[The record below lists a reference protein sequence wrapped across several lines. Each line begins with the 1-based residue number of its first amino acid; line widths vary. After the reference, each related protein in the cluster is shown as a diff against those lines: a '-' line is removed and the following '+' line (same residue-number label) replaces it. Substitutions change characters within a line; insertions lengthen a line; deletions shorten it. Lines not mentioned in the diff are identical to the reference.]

1 MQNNAGFIN
10 MNQGIYN
17 QNKNNNNIGMGMD
30 INNFNINNNNIE
42 APFNYGGISNN
53 GQINQMNNR
62 YNMSP
67 QVTMNPIPNVN
78 VNHSFIQNNQIN
90 KNVNITN
97 NINNNV
103 SQRLFNSQTYLTGIH
118 MNQNQNQRLNTV
130 TMQNQNQN
138 QILNALPLQNQ
149 NQNQILNSSAIQNQ
163 NQNQMVNAFPM
174 QNQNQNQMLN
184 VFPMNKQTS
193 MQEVLFKKNLNYNNL
208 NFVNQ
213 NQNNNINAINNQMN
227 IPYPNVQNNLINFQ
241 QNQQNQILNLNPLNA
256 LILNPNQNPIPPPVK
271 RQGGMKAILPRNIVS
286 IDAPHKDQNTEMR
299 NLKFDASTGI
309 RIVIKVPIYTTV
321 EKALEEFVKRIGL
334 NKDVI
339 GKDLIFLFNGSQ
351 MDIHSQELVENY
363 QDLCSITVFDK
374 NNVIGAY

>member
-90 KNVNITN
+90 KNVNMTN